1 MRLRFA
7 LAAMLAL
14 GFAISQAE
22 AETIEAPKQAQPP
35 AQETTRPENYGTEA
49 PKPES
54 HKPDAETP
62 PAAPTS
68 PNTAA
73 PVPTSPV
80 TAPSPAGSAAEKP
93 QPSADAPGQPAA
105 ETPKDPGTET
115 PARLTPTAT
124 PLQLPQPIQLPGS
137 TTPAKKGDRPI
148 ANPLPQPATTTEP
161 ATNVDPARF
170 GGRPPD
176 AAYGAYQRGL
186 YKTAYNLALERAEK
200 GDAPAQTLVA
210 EILARGLGM
219 PADAA
224 EAAKWYQRAAE
235 QGVSEAQFQYALI
248 LIDGRQVK
256 RDEKKAQVL
265 LQAAAEAG
273 NPLAQFNLAQL
284 LIQKDP
290 GETNLARAVVYYQ
303 KAAETGLADAQ
314 YAMAQIYANGVGGK
328 TKDDTE
334 ARRLLV
340 LAAQKNYDTAQ
351 LDLGQWLIDGRGG
364 KRDLKS
370 GFNWTKRA
378 AEGGNV
384 AAQNRLAKLYEGGI
398 GVDPDLVTAA
408 AWFIVARR
416 AGLADPQMDDFMQ
429 GLDEE
434 QTKQALQ
441 KANRLP

>member
-35 AQETTRPENYGTEA
+35 VQETTRPENYGTEA

-105 ETPKDPGTET
+105 ETSKDPGTET

-137 TTPAKKGDRPI
+137 STPAKKGDRPI
-148 ANPLPQPATTTEP
+148 ANPLPQPATTAEP

-235 QGVSEAQFQYALI
+235 QGVPEAQFQYALI

-256 RDEKKAQVL
+256 KDERKAQVL

>member
-22 AETIEAPKQAQPP
+22 AETVEAPKQAQPP
-35 AQETTRPENYGTEA
+35 AQETTRPENFGTEA

-62 PAAPTS
+62 AAAPTS

-73 PVPTSPV
+73 PAPTSPV

-124 PLQLPQPIQLPGS
+124 PLPQPIQLPGS
-137 TTPAKKGDRPI
+137 STPAKKGDRPI

-235 QGVSEAQFQYALI
+235 QGVPEAQFQYALI

-256 RDEKKAQVL
+256 KDEKKAQVL

-416 AGLADPQMDDFMQ
+416 AGLSDPQMDDFMQ